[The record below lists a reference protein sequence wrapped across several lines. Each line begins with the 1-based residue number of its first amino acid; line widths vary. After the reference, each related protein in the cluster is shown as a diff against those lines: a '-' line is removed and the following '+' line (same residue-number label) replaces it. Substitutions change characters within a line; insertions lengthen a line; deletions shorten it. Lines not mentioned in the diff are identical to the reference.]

1 MPQVINTNIA
11 SLNAQRNLNETQGA
25 ADTALERL
33 SSGLRIN
40 SAKDDAAGL
49 AISERFTAQ
58 INGLNQAVRNAND
71 GISLAQVT
79 EGALGESANSLQRI
93 RELAIQSANAT
104 NSQSDRDALQAEV
117 SQLKEEIDRI
127 ATQTEFNGLRVLDG
141 SYTDQQYQVGANANQ
156 TIGISIDSAQ
166 ANQIGSVVN
175 EASNVLQS
183 NGGSPSVTVADIDV
197 GGGYGGTDPSAQS
210 GADEYTGVNEAA
222 TGSNLVI
229 NGETVANSGA
239 DQFVGPG
246 DSQKG
251 DSAYAKAAAING
263 SGIDG
268 VTAIAETEKTL
279 QGIDGN
285 GDQGGSNLV
294 SFVDGSSGSDSGSY
308 SLTIN
313 DTQVIQRSLDGSN
326 TSITLSDAES
336 RINQYTDTTGVRA
349 NINTSGNLV
358 LSAEDG
364 RNIEISEDITM
375 TDGNTT
381 ADDSAMDSIFQQGVT
396 DSNGGGS
403 DSIKNDYTYRGAIRF
418 QSLDNVSIDSGN
430 DTIGF
435 DKTLLEIEDDKNVST
450 IDISTV
456 EGANEAILA
465 VDSAL
470 RTING
475 IRADLGAVQNRFES
489 TIANLSESSVNLESA
504 RSRIQDADF
513 AKESA
518 ELSRTQTLQQAG
530 LSVLSQANQRPQQ
543 VLQLIQG

>member
-11 SLNAQRNLNETQGA
+11 SLNAQRNLNETQGNA
-25 ADTALERL
+25 NTALERL

-71 GISLAQVT
+71 GTSLAQVT
-79 EGALGESANSLQRI
+79 EGALGESANALQRI

-127 ATQTEFNGLRVLDG
+127 ATQTEFNGLKVLDG
-141 SYTDQQYQVGANANQ
+141 SYVEQQYQVGANANQ
-156 TIGISIDSAQ
+156 TIGISIDSAR
-166 ANQIGSVVN
+166 ANEIGSVVN
-175 EASNVLQS
+175 TTGTATQNTTVTNTSTNTPAN
-183 NGGSPSVTVADIDV
+183 NGTPVNDT
-197 GGGYGGTDPSAQS
+197 
-210 GADEYTGVNEAA
+210 YTGVSDAQIDGDVE
-222 TGSNLVI
+222 I
-229 NGETVANSGA
+229 NGNVVNASDRFTGTL
-239 DQFVGPG
+239 PG
-246 DSQKG
+246 QK
-251 DSAYAKAAAING
+251 DASSAYAKAAAING

-268 VTAIAETEKTL
+268 VTAIA
-279 QGIDGN
+279 GN
-285 GDQGGSNLV
+285 EQKFTGVGGGSDQLA
-294 SFVDGSSGSDSGSY
+294 
-308 SLTIN
+308 T
-313 DTQVIQRSLDGSN
+313 
-326 TSITLSDAES
+326 
-336 RINQYTDTTGVRA
+336 YTDTEDDATADYSIKLNGTTVVEETLSNGESISITEAEAKINEAADETGIRA
-349 NINTSGNLV
+349 EIDSSGKLI

-364 RNIEISEDITM
+364 RDINIEETIDV
-375 TDGNTT
+375 TDTGSGTDSST
-381 ADDSAMDSIFQQGVT
+381 LDSAFQTGFEAANDGDADVT
-396 DSNGGGS
+396 
-403 DSIKNDYTYRGAIRF
+403 KNYTYRGDIRL
-418 QSLDNVSIDSGN
+418 QSLSNVEIDQGA
-430 DTIGF
+430 DIIGF
-435 DKTLLEIEDDKNVST
+435 DQNLLEVQQSENIATV
-450 IDISTV
+450 DISDV

-465 VDSAL
+465 VDAAL
-470 RTING
+470 QEING

-504 RSRIQDADF
+504 RSRIEDADF

>member
-11 SLNAQRNLNETQGA
+11 SLNAQRNLNETQGNA
-25 ADTALERL
+25 NTALERL

-71 GISLAQVT
+71 GTSLAQVT
-79 EGALGESANSLQRI
+79 EGALGESANALQRI

-141 SYTDQQYQVGANANQ
+141 SYVDQQYQVGANANQ
-156 TIGISIDSAQ
+156 TIGISIDSAR
-166 ANQIGSVVN
+166 ANEMGSVVN
-175 EASNVLQS
+175 TAGTEDRFGAETLGTAT
-183 NGGSPSVTVADIDV
+183 NGTNGSAPTDIQT
-197 GGGYGGTDPSAQS
+197 YS
-210 GADEYTGVNEAA
+210 GVNDSALEP
-222 TGSNLVI
+222 SDLSI
-229 NGETVANSGA
+229 NGEPIASSDRFAGTL
-239 DQFVGPG
+239 PG
-246 DSQKG
+246 QEG

-263 SGIDG
+263 SSIDG
-268 VTAIAETEKTL
+268 VTALAETQKSI
-279 QGIDGN
+279 QGI
-285 GDQGGSNLV
+285 
-294 SFVDGSSGSDSGSY
+294 GSDNAQLASFTDPDSDDSASY
-308 SLTIN
+308 VLEVNETRVLETNLNPGDSISLQKAA
-313 DTQVIQRSLDGSN
+313 DS
-326 TSITLSDAES
+326 
-336 RINQYTDTTGVRA
+336 INQSTDTTGVRA
-349 NINTSGNLV
+349 EIDTNGELLLT
-358 LSAEDG
+358 ADDG
-364 RNIEISEDITM
+364 RNIKLNEEMNI
-375 TDGNTT
+375 TDGGGGGTGQST
-381 ADDSAMDSIFQQGVT
+381 ITSAFQDGFQQ
-396 DSNGGGS
+396 DAGS
-403 DSIKNDYTYRGAIRF
+403 DASVSNTYEYGGQITL
-418 QSLDNVSIDSGN
+418 QSLENVDLTG
-430 DTIGF
+430 DTSKIGF
-435 DKTLLEIEDDKNVST
+435 DTNLIQVSEDKNVAT
-450 IDISTV
+450 IDISDV
-456 EGANEAILA
+456 EGANEAILS
-465 VDSAL
+465 VDAAL
-470 RTING
+470 QKING